1 MVEKLE
7 QGNVERRYGGQ
18 NIVSLKLLFASSF
31 VLGILGLFPSL
42 LRLFELGS
50 IMGEFSHY
58 TSSCDRNSACQF
70 KCMTLTSIL

>member
-1 MVEKLE
+1 
-7 QGNVERRYGGQ
+7 
-18 NIVSLKLLFASSF
+18 
-31 VLGILGLFPSL
+31 